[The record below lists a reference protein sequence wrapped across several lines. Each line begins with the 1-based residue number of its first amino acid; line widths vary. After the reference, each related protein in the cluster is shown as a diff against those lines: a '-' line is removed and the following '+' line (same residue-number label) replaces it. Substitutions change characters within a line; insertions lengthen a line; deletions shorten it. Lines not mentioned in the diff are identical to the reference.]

1 MHTHAHAH
9 GQGILVGRSAR
20 KGPKLKR
27 LAAPTDL
34 PCSSLPACKAN
45 LSPSYYASRSLARV
59 LILRSA
65 ARISGSAFILG
76 VILARMSCA
85 ALA

>member
-1 MHTHAHAH
+1 MHTHTDRVYWWAARH
-9 GQGILVGRSAR
+9 GRGQNSN
-20 KGPKLKR
+20 
-27 LAAPTDL
+27 DL
-34 PCSSLPACKAN
+34 PLPLTCPARASQHVKRTG